1 MKSFCIIG
9 LGRFGQT
16 LATSLAESGYQV
28 MVIDT
33 ESDVVNAIADTV
45 TNAVV
50 GDPTNESVLKAS
62 GIKDYDCVI
71 ICISRNIY
79 DSILIT
85 LTLKDLG
92 IKHIVVR
99 ATSEQHMRILEKIG
113 ADEIV
118 FPERD
123 MGERI
128 AKKLSMPNVRDYLEI
143 YDGCSIAEIDV
154 PDKWVGKTIAQ
165 VDVRKKYGLNIISL
179 RRGTEANVIV
189 SPSPDTVFEKFD
201 AVTFMG
207 NEDNI
212 YKITNSL

>member
-71 ICISRNIY
+71 ICISRNI
-79 DSILIT
+79 
-85 LTLKDLG
+85 
-92 IKHIVVR
+92 
-99 ATSEQHMRILEKIG
+99 
-113 ADEIV
+113 
-118 FPERD
+118 
-123 MGERI
+123 
-128 AKKLSMPNVRDYLEI
+128 
-143 YDGCSIAEIDV
+143 
-154 PDKWVGKTIAQ
+154 
-165 VDVRKKYGLNIISL
+165 
-179 RRGTEANVIV
+179 
-189 SPSPDTVFEKFD
+189 PDTLMRWKGRCRRE
-201 AVTFMG
+201 
-207 NEDNI
+207 
-212 YKITNSL
+212 